1 MICIRNFKN
10 RVCHLR
16 RLWES
21 AEDCHVRLSS
31 EGTTVLDAP
40 LGPSSRVSLCVEFV
54 DIFQQLWP
62 TRLLCSHFSL
72 ITCLIVLVTGV
83 LKDEGA
89 HCGAPVA
96 DGIRGDWSELCSRSG
111 R

>member
-1 MICIRNFKN
+1 M
-10 RVCHLR
+10 
-16 RLWES
+16 S
-21 AEDCHVRLSS
+21 
-31 EGTTVLDAP
+31 
-40 LGPSSRVSLCVEFV
+40 VSLLKEPQSLVRPLALPPVSHFVLEFV
-54 DIFQQLWP
+54 DIFQELWP
-62 TRLLCSHFSL
+62 TRLLCSHFLL